1 MVCKAAMAGHGTTF
15 ALHGMS
21 VEGGLAA
28 ADAVITKLRAISGQR
43 SRLPEPEYEAARAG
57 LNIEYDEFAVCY
69 SVQYRIRHGRERG
82 YKPRTPEE
90 TQEAYQRMEWV
101 VATTTRL
108 LPAVAKTD
116 RSSD

>member
-1 MVCKAAMAGHGTTF
+1 MPDVPMWELELAWGLMTPMEQALYGTTF

-28 ADAVITKLRAISGQR
+28 ADAVITKLRAVSGQR

-57 LNIEYDEFAVCY
+57 LNIEYEEFAVWY
-69 SVQYRIRHGRERG
+69 PVQYRIRHGRERG

-90 TQEAYQRMEWV
+90 TQEAYR
-101 VATTTRL
+101 RYGFGC
-108 LPAVAKTD
+108 
-116 RSSD
+116 SDYY